1 MVDSDN
7 TNNHILKE
15 ERWHNQQLLILKGWS
30 EICASYRWLHYR
42 THIRYKIKNYC
53 YMIPVIIMSTI
64 TGTANFAQAQVPAFF
79 MVYTPLIIGT
89 INILSAIITT
99 IYQFAKISELMESH
113 RISSI
118 NYGKLSRNIDIQ
130 INLPEQY
137 RTISGSDFIKETK
150 AELDRLIDQGHTIP
164 KDLLRTY
171 NIIAVR
177 KGVKQP
183 EISQFN
189 RKTIY
194 GVDDNFI
201 QKKRV
206 KKKSWFGLLYDYL
219 FNKNIPD
226 VADISTN
233 TDSTIKREEYEI
245 ISRKI
250 SEKVLVDSSME
261 TTDNDLVLHL

>member
-1 MVDSDN
+1 
-7 TNNHILKE
+7 
-15 ERWHNQQLLILKGWS
+15 
-30 EICASYRWLHYR
+30 
-42 THIRYKIKNYC
+42 
-53 YMIPVIIMSTI
+53 MIPVIIMSTI
-64 TGTANFAQAQVPAFF
+64 TGTANFAQAQVPAVF

-89 INILSAIITT
+89 INILSAILTT

-171 NIIAVR
+171 NVIAVR
-177 KGVKQP
+177 KGIKQP

-194 GVDDNFI
+194 GIDDNFV
-201 QKKRV
+201 QKTRV
-206 KKKSWFGLLYDYL
+206 KKKSWFELIFDYL
-219 FNKNIPD
+219 FKTRYVEEKTVD
-226 VADISTN
+226 VIDISTN

-250 SEKVLVDSSME
+250 SEKVLVDNSME
-261 TTDNDLVLHL
+261 TTDIDLVLHL